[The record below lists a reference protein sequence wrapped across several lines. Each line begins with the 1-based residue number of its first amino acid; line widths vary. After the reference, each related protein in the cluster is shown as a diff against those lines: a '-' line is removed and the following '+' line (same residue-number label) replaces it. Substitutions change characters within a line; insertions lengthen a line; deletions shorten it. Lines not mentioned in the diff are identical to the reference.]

1 MNGIQ
6 NEKLKE
12 CEKLRGR
19 YSATNGFP
27 TTDSGKAGHSIRKLL
42 PLHPQTM
49 K

>member
-6 NEKLKE
+6 YEKLKE
-12 CEKLRGR
+12 YG
-19 YSATNGFP
+19 P

-42 PLHPQTM
+42 PLHPQAM

>member
-12 CEKLRGR
+12 
-19 YSATNGFP
+19 YGFP
-27 TTDSGKAGHSIRKLL
+27 TTNSGKAGHSIRKLL
-42 PLHPQTM
+42 PLHPQAM